1 MEELLSSLIHLMLA
15 RQASDAHFVL
25 KEGRLHFQLRCLG
38 KMDDQDDGIFDAKLF
53 QYLKYVSHLDLG
65 DLARPQSGNLTRVYH
80 GKKLQFRFSLLCT
93 NEIQTGVLRL
103 LNQHS
108 FKTLEEI
115 CSDPQQ
121 QKVLLSLCQGRQG
134 LSLFSGPTGSG
145 KTTTLH
151 VLLRTAALCCQK
163 QVITLEDPIEIQ
175 DSNYVQL
182 QINEKSGLTY
192 ETGIE
197 QLLRHDPDVIMIGE
211 IRSSATARMALR
223 AALSGHSVFTTVHA
237 NTCSEV
243 LTRLLEFGVEQ
254 HEMRQIVSFVSTQR
268 LVMKADREGRMCLYE
283 MLYGDDLN
291 DYFQRGHLP
300 KSHRTMKQQLLN
312 AFHQGYI
319 AEEGL
324 LDEVSYE

>member
-115 CSDPQQ
+115 C
-121 QKVLLSLCQGRQG
+121 
-134 LSLFSGPTGSG
+134 
-145 KTTTLH
+145 
-151 VLLRTAALCCQK
+151 
-163 QVITLEDPIEIQ
+163 
-175 DSNYVQL
+175 
-182 QINEKSGLTY
+182 
-192 ETGIE
+192 
-197 QLLRHDPDVIMIGE
+197 
-211 IRSSATARMALR
+211 
-223 AALSGHSVFTTVHA
+223 
-237 NTCSEV
+237 
-243 LTRLLEFGVEQ
+243 
-254 HEMRQIVSFVSTQR
+254 
-268 LVMKADREGRMCLYE
+268 
-283 MLYGDDLN
+283 
-291 DYFQRGHLP
+291 
-300 KSHRTMKQQLLN
+300 
-312 AFHQGYI
+312 
-319 AEEGL
+319 
-324 LDEVSYE
+324 

>member
-1 MEELLSSLIHLMLA
+1 
-15 RQASDAHFVL
+15 
-25 KEGRLHFQLRCLG
+25 
-38 KMDDQDDGIFDAKLF
+38 
-53 QYLKYVSHLDLG
+53 
-65 DLARPQSGNLTRVYH
+65 
-80 GKKLQFRFSLLCT
+80 
-93 NEIQTGVLRL
+93 
-103 LNQHS
+103 
-108 FKTLEEI
+108 
-115 CSDPQQ
+115 
-121 QKVLLSLCQGRQG
+121 
-134 LSLFSGPTGSG
+134 
-145 KTTTLH
+145 
-151 VLLRTAALCCQK
+151 
-163 QVITLEDPIEIQ
+163 
-175 DSNYVQL
+175 
-182 QINEKSGLTY
+182 
-192 ETGIE
+192 
-197 QLLRHDPDVIMIGE
+197 MIGE

-237 NTCSEV
+237 KTCSEV

-254 HEMRQIVSFVSTQR
+254 HEMRQIVSFVCTQR